1 MTAPTHVLAVQVGAL
16 SLLDDAMG
24 AAVMD
29 SALAELDRRLPPL
42 FAEVLARQDGP
53 RALPGARRGRWGV
66 GFRLA
71 PSPLGE
77 SPDEALA
84 VVETATRHLLR
95 ETVNDVLGAAT
106 GGTAAMVVQAA
117 PVPVGATPCGPWL
130 DALLSSERQRLPEM
144 ERLRGE
150 LRTIMD
156 GDGIR
161 TLMQPIV
168 AFDDGRLLGFEALS
182 RGPAG
187 HTLERA
193 DRLFDA
199 AARTGLTLDLERAC
213 ALRAA
218 DWAADLPPHLF
229 LTVNVSAPLIAD
241 EAVRAALGRPG
252 IVTEITE
259 HLPLNRASEILPAL
273 AALRAAGGRV
283 ALDDTGCGFAD
294 TEAAEV
300 LRPEVV
306 KLCITVIRS
315 ARRSPDVLPELRA
328 TIERFRALGAQVL
341 AEGVETEDERTALS
355 GLGIALAQGWLFGKP
370 VPADQWRQFA

>member
-1 MTAPTHVLAVQVGAL
+1 MPAATHVLAVQVGAL
-16 SLLDDAMG
+16 SLLDQSMG
-24 AAVMD
+24 EAVMD
-29 SALAELDRRLPPL
+29 SALTELDRRLPPL
-42 FAEVLARQDGP
+42 FAEVLARHGGG
-53 RALPGARRGRWGV
+53 RALPGARRGRWGM
-66 GFRLA
+66 GFTL
-71 PSPLGE
+71 SPNALGE
-77 SPDEALA
+77 SPDETLA
-84 VVETATRHLLR
+84 VLENAARHLLR
-95 ETVNDVLGAAT
+95 DTVNDVLGAAT
-106 GGTAAMVVQAA
+106 GGTAALVVRAA
-117 PVPVGATPCGPWL
+117 AVPAGAAPCGPWL
-130 DALLSSERQRLPEM
+130 DVLLTSEHRRLPEL
-144 ERLRGE
+144 ERLRDD
-150 LRTIMD
+150 LHAILD

-161 TLMQPIV
+161 TLLQPIV

-187 HTLERA
+187 HALERA

-218 DWAADLPPHLF
+218 KWADQLPSGLF

-259 HLPLNRASEILPAL
+259 HLPLGRASELLPAL
-273 AALRAAGGRV
+273 AALRTAGGRV

-294 TEAAEV
+294 TEAAQV
-300 LRPEVV
+300 LRPELV

-328 TIERFRALGAQVL
+328 TIDRFRALGAQVL
-341 AEGVETEDERTALS
+341 AEGVETEEERAALS

-370 VPADQWRQFA
+370 VPAAEWRQFA